1 VLQRIRGSAAALLEA
16 ITRGYWTKGRPRKL
30 RLAPAC
36 TSQMLYMLA
45 IVLMVP
51 AMVMAMCA
59 GAIFGALAGSL
70 IVWVGSSVG
79 QVLAFMVGR

>member
-1 VLQRIRGSAAALLEA
+1 M
-16 ITRGYWTKGRPRKL
+16 K
-30 RLAPAC
+30 
-36 TSQMLYMLA
+36 QMMYTLA

-59 GAIFGALAGSL
+59 GAIFGLLAGTL
-70 IVWVGSSVG
+70 LVWTGSTVG

>member
-1 VLQRIRGSAAALLEA
+1 MLQ
-16 ITRGYWTKGRPRKL
+16 T
-30 RLAPAC
+30 
-36 TSQMLYMLA
+36 LYTLA

-59 GAIFGALAGSL
+59 GAIFGALAGTL

-79 QVLAFMVGR
+79 QVMAFMVGR